1 MLAIANPNEG
11 NIAAPRNR
19 ARMPQDASM
28 GSRHLKGSGKLT
40 RTPFQVSCSRGG
52 RYAC

>member
-11 NIAAPRNR
+11 DIAAPRNR

-28 GSRHLKGSGKLT
+28 GSRHLKGGGELT
-40 RTPFQVSCSRGG
+40 HTPFQVSRSRGG